1 MTGSGQRDSMR
12 EHRSRPIADPQLL
25 KLIAA
30 QESVTNAIGRRW
42 TLAQR
47 AGPRD
52 DPAVASWRGGDA
64 GAAGQRARR
73 CFQFWP
79 GAAGPAADAG
89 APVSTQPLY
98 GRLGVNSGAFIGLVA
113 DEPPARRASRVAL
126 GPGGFVA
133 PGTECS
139 RSSVR
144 WSGSAL
150 QVCGIVCLIGPADR
164 RPSRQP
170 AATSKS
176 KPERIGCAPLTTLN
190 ALRRPRP

>member
-1 MTGSGQRDSMR
+1 LLLGEAEMLALPGSVLG
-12 EHRSRPIADPQLL
+12 
-25 KLIAA
+25 AA
-30 QESVTNAIGRRW
+30 ASFD
-42 TLAQR
+42 LAQR
-47 AGPRD
+47 ARLLM
-52 DPAVASWRGGDA
+52 PAL
-64 GAAGQRARR
+64 
-73 CFQFWP
+73 
-79 GAAGPAADAG
+79 
-89 APVSTQPLY
+89 PVSTQPLY

-113 DEPPARRASRVAL
+113 DEPPARRAWTRWIRC
-126 GPGGFVA
+126 A

-170 AATSKS
+170 AATFKT
-176 KPERIGCAPLTTLN
+176 KQERIGCAPLRKLN